1 MKLTFRQIEVFQ
13 AVITAGSLS
22 EAAQFLGVSQPAV
35 SRLVADFEA
44 QVGFLLF
51 QKSGRTLQATPEA
64 WLLLEEVRRAYSG
77 LNRVREAATA
87 IRDFRDGKLD
97 LIATPAAVRQMAPE
111 LIKCFSDKY
120 PKIAVSLEVQ
130 GVDRTLDSAAGGGHD
145 FAMTGGHLADGS
157 LECLTLAVTE
167 AVCLVPET
175 HPLACRSV
183 ICPQDLEGEPFVSY
197 RADAGQRNRID
208 AVFAAAN
215 IKRSMQFEA
224 RTTDA
229 IYRMVGLG
237 LGVSIVGWTGI
248 DRQIMSGT
256 RAVPFEP
263 RLLYQLNMLWTPH
276 KPMTAAATAFLAMVK
291 DEMAK
296 KSSNC
301 CPRKPAIS

>member
-22 EAAQFLGVSQPAV
+22 EAALFFGVSQPAV

-77 LNRVREAATA
+77 LDRVREAATA

-145 FAMTGGHLADGS
+145 FAMTGGHMADGS

-175 HPLACRSV
+175 HRSV

-215 IKRSMQFEA
+215 VKRSMQFEA

-229 IYRMVGLG
+229 IYRMVG

-263 RLLYQLNMLWTPH
+263 RLLYQLNMLWTRH

-296 KSSNC
+296 KSSTC
-301 CPRKPAIS
+301 SPRKPAIS

>member
-22 EAAQFLGVSQPAV
+22 EAALFFGVSQPAV

-77 LNRVREAATA
+77 LDRVREAATA

-145 FAMTGGHLADGS
+145 FAMTGGHMADGS

-175 HPLACRSV
+175 HRLACRSV

-215 IKRSMQFEA
+215 VKRSMQFEA

-229 IYRMVGLG
+229 IYRMVG

-263 RLLYQLNMLWTPH
+263 RLLYQLNMLWTRH

-296 KSSNC
+296 KSSTC
-301 CPRKPAIS
+301 SPRKPAIS

>member
-77 LNRVREAATA
+77 LDRVREAATA

-130 GVDRTLDSAAGGGHD
+130 GVDRTLDSAAGGW
-145 FAMTGGHLADGS
+145 
-157 LECLTLAVTE
+157 
-167 AVCLVPET
+167 P
-175 HPLACRSV
+175 
-183 ICPQDLEGEPFVSY
+183 
-197 RADAGQRNRID
+197 
-208 AVFAAAN
+208 
-215 IKRSMQFEA
+215 
-224 RTTDA
+224 
-229 IYRMVGLG
+229 
-237 LGVSIVGWTGI
+237 
-248 DRQIMSGT
+248 
-256 RAVPFEP
+256 
-263 RLLYQLNMLWTPH
+263 
-276 KPMTAAATAFLAMVK
+276 
-291 DEMAK
+291 
-296 KSSNC
+296 
-301 CPRKPAIS
+301 